1 MTFPADDVLIARGKY
16 STLGKERNQQIVR
29 AQKLAD
35 TMRNH
40 MLKALIGMQERPMCH
55 QESMV
60 ALRACIANWET
71 AWEIVEKMCAEMEPL
86 KPLAWGDKDDA

>member
-1 MTFPADDVLIARGKY
+1 MSAFPPDDTLIARGKY
-16 STLGKERNQQIVR
+16 STLSRERREQIER

-40 MLKALIGMQERPMCH
+40 MLKALIGMQERPPCH

-60 ALRACIANWET
+60 ALRACLGNWDT
-71 AWEIVEKMCAEMEPL
+71 AWNRTEELCAEMAEL
-86 KPLAWGDKDDA
+86 KPLAWDAADE